1 MVRVSIL
8 NVEKGREEDVRAY
21 CELCDVLWYLYI
33 VGGTRETKSI
43 NSLTK

>member
-8 NVEKGREEDVRAY
+8 NVEKGREEDVQAY

-33 VGGTRETKSI
+33 VGGTRETNKI
-43 NSLTK
+43 H